1 MKKNISYGI
10 QAVSEALRS
19 DTVIDKIMVRKGAAG
34 QPLDEMI
41 RQARLREIQVQYVPV
56 EKLNHLTGGSH
67 QGIIAFLSS
76 IEYSRVEEII
86 PFVFEQGKNPLVL
99 VLDGITDVRNFGAI
113 ARTAE
118 CAGADAIVL
127 PSKGSVSVNA
137 DAIKTSAGALH
148 NIPVCKVADMA
159 ETLKYMRNSGLTLT
173 GATEK
178 AAVSCFQTDY
188 TSPCALVVGAEDTGL
203 SKPVLKL
210 MDTLVK
216 IPMFGTIE
224 SLNVS
229 VATAIILYEAV
240 RQRNFAVPA

>member
-1 MKKNISYGI
+1 MKKNITYGI
-10 QAVSEALRS
+10 HGVTEALRS
-19 DTVIDKIMVRKGAAG
+19 DKTVDKILVKKGAAG
-34 QPLDEMI
+34 HMLEEVI
-41 RQARLREIQVQYVPV
+41 RQARLHDIQVQYVPV
-56 EKLNHLTGGSH
+56 EKLNRIAGGNH
-67 QGIIAFLSS
+67 QGIAAFLSS
-76 IEYSRVEEII
+76 IEYSKVEEII
-86 PFVFEQGKNPLVL
+86 PFVFEQGKNPLIL

-148 NIPVCKVADMA
+148 SIPVCKAADIV

-178 AAVSCFQTDY
+178 AGVTCFQADY
-188 TSPCALVVGAEDTGL
+188 TSPCAIVMGAEDTGL
-203 SKPVLKL
+203 SKPVLKM

-216 IPMFGTIE
+216 IPMFGNIG

-229 VATAIILYEAV
+229 VATAVILYEAV
-240 RQRNFAVPA
+240 RQRNFSAKS